1 LFEKLR
7 KIFSETTKNLGQKS
21 ISKKD
26 IDSILDELQISL
38 MENDVAHEIADEMTA
53 KIKEEMQ
60 NLKLERNE
68 DSDQVITTKLYSF
81 LHELFLS
88 TNTQTDIIQS
98 ILDKKK
104 SKAGPYSIVFL
115 GINGTGKTTTVAKF
129 CKLLRDKGISV
140 VLAAADTHRAG
151 AIEQITQ
158 HGNNLNVKVISQ
170 RYGADPSAVAR
181 DALEHAKKNYIEAVL
196 IDTAGRMQ
204 TSKNLMEEVSK
215 IIRVIKPDMKIFVG
229 DSLAG
234 NDTVNQAREFF
245 EYTKYD
251 GSILTKSDA
260 DSKGGAAISIAYL
273 THKPILYLGMGQGY
287 GDLEEFDHDRFLDSI
302 FKDKVYDKTE
312 KTQAPADVL
321 ADDNISKVE
330 PQTDVSNITESD
342 SIQIDASKLGSSFD
356 DADKKVEKA
365 GEEKELTVPQTIEV
379 APAQIDE
386 VKYDYDQNN
395 AEEKMQSKMESVT
408 EITEPK
414 PKGGSFFKKIFKD
427 TKDKRETDDGKVN
440 RNVIT
445 DRNNITETKKETI
458 KKENKDKVKKSKSGS
473 RRESEKDNDEVV
485 YLTDDDI
492 NDLIK

>member
-1 LFEKLR
+1 MFEKLR

-38 MENDVAHEIADEMTA
+38 MENDVAHEVVDEMTT
-53 KIKEEMQ
+53 KIREEMQ

-68 DSDQVITTKLYSF
+68 NSDQVITTKLYSF

-88 TNTQTDIIQS
+88 IDTGTDITKA

-104 SKAGPYSIVFL
+104 SKGGPYSIIFL
-115 GINGTGKTTTVAKF
+115 GINGTGKTTTVAKL

-151 AIEQITQ
+151 AIEQITH

-181 DALEHAKKNYIEAVL
+181 DAFEHAKKNYIETVL

-204 TSKNLMEEVSK
+204 TSKNLMEEVNK

-229 DSLAG
+229 DSLSG

-251 GSILTKSDA
+251 GSILTKSDS

-287 GDLEEFDHDRFLDSI
+287 SDLEEFDHDRFLDSI

-312 KTQAPADVL
+312 KIKRSRDVL
-321 ADDNISKVE
+321 SDDDVRKEKLNIDTANMTPAS
-330 PQTDVSNITESD
+330 DVSQLDTYKLESPTGD
-342 SIQIDASKLGSSFD
+342 V
-356 DADKKVEKA
+356 DKKVERVE
-365 GEEKELTVPQTIEV
+365 EEKEFTMLHTIPKES
-379 APAQIDE
+379 AKIDNM
-386 VKYDYDQNN
+386 KFSDDQN
-395 AEEKMQSKMESVT
+395 EIIKEKIERKIESIVK
-408 EITEPK
+408 ISEPK

-427 TKDKRETDDGKVN
+427 NKEEKKADDIKDNGNDK
-440 RNVIT
+440 
-445 DRNNITETKKETI
+445 TETKKETN
-458 KKENKDKVKKSKSGS
+458 KKENKYKDGVTSKSY
-473 RRESEKDNDEVV
+473 SETENEHDDDEVV